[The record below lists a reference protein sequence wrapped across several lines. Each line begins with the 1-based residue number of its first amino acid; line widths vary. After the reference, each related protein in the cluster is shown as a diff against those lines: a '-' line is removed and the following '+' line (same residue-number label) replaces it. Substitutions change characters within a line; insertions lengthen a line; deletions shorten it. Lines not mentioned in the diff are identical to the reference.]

1 MEWLDLLYD
10 ICKLCLLPLLVVL
23 SGYFIK
29 FIKTKENEINMQVDN
44 DLHDKY
50 VSMLS
55 ETITECVSAT
65 TQTYVDSLKK
75 AGKFDAEA
83 QKEAFN
89 KTFYAVMGVL
99 TEDAKEYLATIYGDL
114 TVYVTNRIES
124 EVRAQK

>member
-65 TQTYVDSLKK
+65 TQTYVDSLKQ

-99 TEDAKEYLATIYGDL
+99 TEDAKDYLATIYGDL